1 MPIPLVFIGIAA
13 VTGTAGVGLGVKAG
27 VDQHNANE
35 INDDANAQIE
45 DSVNRMD
52 VVRQQCGAS
61 LQSLGEEKVFVLNNT
76 IKRFLDSFQ
85 QLKNVDFK
93 DSLGLSELSKLHID
107 KKDFEALSEMTKFSL
122 SLAQGGISGVAG
134 GALTAFGAYS
144 AAATF
149 ASASTGTA
157 IASLSGAA
165 ASNATLAFFGGGS
178 LAAGGLGVAGGTAV
192 LGGLIAGPALLV
204 MGAIVGAKAG
214 KNLENAHANAAKA
227 DEICEELMAGIKQC
241 IAIRRRTYMF
251 YSLLARLESYLLP
264 LNQRMEEIIEKEG
277 TDYSLFSADSKKAIA
292 SAASIAGTIKAV
304 LDTPILN
311 EEGNLTE
318 ESVTTLNSISAEK
331 ND

>member
-1 MPIPLVFIGIAA
+1 MPLPLVFIGIAA
-13 VTGTAGVGLGVKAG
+13 VTGSAGLGLGVKAG

-35 INDDANAQIE
+35 INEDANSLVDRAAHRLE
-45 DSVNRMD
+45 T
-52 VVRQQCGAS
+52 VREQCGNS
-61 LQSLGEEKVFVLNNT
+61 LQSLGEEKIFVLNNT
-76 IKRFLDSFQ
+76 IKQFLDSFKK
-85 QLKNVDFK
+85 LKNVDFRETE
-93 DSLGLSELSKLHID
+93 GLLELKKLHID
-107 KKDFEALSEMTKFSL
+107 QKDFEELSAMTDFSL

-144 AAATF
+144 AAGAL

-178 LAAGGLGVAGGTAV
+178 LAAGGLGMAGGTAV
-192 LGGLIAGPALLV
+192 LGGLVAGPALLV

-214 KNLENAHANAAKA
+214 KNLENARANEAKA
-227 DEICEELMAGIKQC
+227 KEISEELQAGVKQC
-241 IAIRRRTYMF
+241 IAIRRRSYLF

-264 LNQRMEEIIEKEG
+264 LNYRMEDIIQAEG
-277 TDYSLFSADSKKAIA
+277 TDYSLFSDDSRKSIA
-292 SAASIAGTIKAV
+292 SAASVAGTIKAV

-318 ESVTTLNSISAEK
+318 ESAETLNTITTET
-331 ND
+331 